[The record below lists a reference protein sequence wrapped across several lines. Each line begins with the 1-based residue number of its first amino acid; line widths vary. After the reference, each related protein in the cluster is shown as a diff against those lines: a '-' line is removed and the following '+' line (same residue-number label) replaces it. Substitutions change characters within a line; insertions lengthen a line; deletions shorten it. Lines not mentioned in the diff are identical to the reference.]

1 MEIIELVE
9 DKNTL
14 RLKVDSNEESLF
26 SLLKV
31 YLEESTDVDIVG
43 LNKDHYLVDD
53 TELLLKVKK
62 GEPKAVLKKV
72 LADVKKKLEEKKI
85 K

>member
-9 DKNTL
+9 EKNTL
-14 RLKVDSNEESLF
+14 KLKVNSNEESFF

-31 YLEESTDVDIVG
+31 YLESSNDVDIVG
-43 LNKDHYLVDD
+43 LNKDHYLVDE

-62 GEPKAVLKKV
+62 GDAKTVLKKV
-72 LADVKKKLEEKKI
+72 LAEAKKDLAKKKL
-85 K
+85 